1 MPSNTPGRSL
11 TRATVV
17 PEFVTK
23 HPEFVPQ
30 ELIWYFDERE
40 PIASVTHQSGAYLR
54 QVSQQ
59 VSQHLLRLLRAE
71 LFGI

>member
-30 ELIWYFDERE
+30 ELIWYFDDRDQ
-40 PIASVTHQSGAYLR
+40 IASVTHQSGAYLR

-59 VSQHLLRLLRAE
+59 LLRLLRAE

>member
-1 MPSNTPGRSL
+1 MPSHTLGRSL

-40 PIASVTHQSGAYLR
+40 PIASVIHQSGAYLR
-54 QVSQQ
+54 Q
-59 VSQHLLRLLRAE
+59 LLRLLRSE